1 MKRNKK
7 LISLVCAI
15 AMIFSMLS
23 GLAITANAAGEGFTL
38 SVGDFNTINNT
49 IEVTVGYTGM
59 STVAY
64 GEFYI
69 EMPAGVTAVTANPA
83 ATEGFTN
90 GVYSYVWSYGTT
102 PKTVDTA
109 DGSGVITT
117 LTLSAENLTSDAAIT
132 LLDKSYIGDADFTD
146 YEINKGTASN
156 ATATLPHNPNAP
168 ETVDTTPAPV
178 ATDDPNVTPKPT
190 VAPEVASEK
199 AFVFGTPTA
208 NADNT
213 EITVDVNYAG
223 MPTVGYGEFYIQMPS
238 EVTAV
243 VANPAGT
250 EGFTNGRYSY
260 VWSYGTT
267 PVSST
272 DGTGKI
278 TTLTLTLSK
287 PLTEAKQIVI
297 ADGSYIGDADFN
309 DFEVGKTD
317 GVLASSVNLPYSS
330 EEPETYDIDFSDAI
344 TKTVDDT
351 VGDDGESQY
360 FLIPEVTVNDE
371 PATYGDDYVAVIG
384 DTELTPAQYSN
395 LINGHLD
402 ADNVKDIVADN
413 NIKDINDVVKN
424 LKIRAYNE
432 AAKVSA
438 KLVAKDTGVVA
449 DSGEATSGDKPA
461 ETTKYAAS
469 TVKLA
474 KSGTQ
479 SIKTNSG
486 KQTNTLTVT
495 TGKDKDGNARDF
507 GTLTFQLDKD
517 SVEAL
522 TLAGVVITYTVDADY
537 GVAAA
542 ATADT
547 ETVTVKVTDDDP
559 VVLGESTDGKYTI
572 TFTPGAKGTVKYTA
586 TYDGYNKKGEAETQT
601 ATVTY
606 KITEPSTGGGSS
618 SSSSSSDKNTSSGGG
633 AIASG
638 LVDSGSSYVP
648 SLGFD
653 DLGDVD
659 WAQTAINTL
668 AARKI
673 VSGVGDNKFDPN
685 AALTRAAYAQ
695 MLVNAIGHSTDS
707 ADTYFDDVPTDA
719 WFYHNVAVAAQLGI
733 VSGYGDGN
741 FGPYDLITREQMALM
756 TLKAAEVMG
765 VSLVGADA
773 GTFTDDADIADWS
786 RDAVY
791 TLSNAGI
798 INGMGDGTFA
808 PKANATRAQAAVII
822 YNTFI
827 K

>member
-1 MKRNKK
+1 MRKNSK
-7 LISLVCAI
+7 IIAIVCALSMVISMFTGLTIVKADNEGI
-15 AMIFSMLS
+15 ALEITQTDKTHATVTAKYTGVNGTS
-23 GLAITANAAGEGFTL
+23 GFVVKLTKPEGATVTPTLPTPYATAIKNDAGATYDITWAGSSNTTSENNVLVTFDVVLADELA
-38 SVGDFNTINNT
+38 SDFNFEVAEGSSLDDTDDATGATTTYEQGEDFTSQATMRKDPNATPAPTAMPKPSSNPDVPAP
-49 IEVTVGYTGM
+49 EVKEPVTVTKGIELTATKVSDTKFTVTAKYVGYPDGM
-59 STVAY
+59 SGFVLKITKPEGATVTPTVATPY
-64 GEFYI
+64 ATAIKNDAGATYDLTWAGSANTASEGNLIATFDIVYATAPTDEFDV
-69 EMPAGVTAVTANPA
+69 EV
-83 ATEGFTN
+83 
-90 GVYSYVWSYGTT
+90 
-102 PKTVDTA
+102 A
-109 DGSGVITT
+109 DGS
-117 LTLSAENLTSDAAIT
+117 S
-132 LLDKSYIGDADFTD
+132 
-146 YEINKGTASN
+146 
-156 ATATLPHNPNAP
+156 
-168 ETVDTTPAPV
+168 
-178 ATDDPNVTPKPT
+178 
-190 VAPEVASEK
+190 
-199 AFVFGTPTA
+199 
-208 NADNT
+208 
-213 EITVDVNYAG
+213 
-223 MPTVGYGEFYIQMPS
+223 
-238 EVTAV
+238 
-243 VANPAGT
+243 
-250 EGFTNGRYSY
+250 
-260 VWSYGTT
+260 
-267 PVSST
+267 
-272 DGTGKI
+272 
-278 TTLTLTLSK
+278 
-287 PLTEAKQIVI
+287 
-297 ADGSYIGDADFN
+297 
-309 DFEVGKTD
+309 
-317 GVLASSVNLPYSS
+317 
-330 EEPETYDIDFSDAI
+330 
-344 TKTVDDT
+344 VDDT
-351 VGDDGESQY
+351 DDATGATTTIEKPGDLPGAWVAIGATGEVETDADLADIVDPENATKDAETDEVYVALDVTKADGTPAEYDTDYTAYYNGTKLTKQQLDNYLTGTYGEVADAIRNISFKY
-360 FLIPEVTVNDE
+360 NNGVTV
-371 PATYGDDYVAVIG
+371 A
-384 DTELTPAQYSN
+384 AQ
-395 LINGHLD
+395 I
-402 ADNVKDIVADN
+402 
-413 NIKDINDVVKN
+413 VKN
-424 LKIRAYNE
+424 GEI
-432 AAKVSA
+432 
-438 KLVAKDTGVVA
+438 A
-449 DSGEATSGDKPA
+449 DSGETTSGDKPA

-474 KSGTQ
+474 KSGNQ

-522 TLAGVVITYTVDADY
+522 TLAGVVITYTADADY
-537 GVAAA
+537 GVATA

-547 ETVTVKVTDDDP
+547 ETVTVKVADDEP

-638 LVDSGSSYVP
+638 LVDSGSSYIP

-653 DLGDVD
+653 DLGDVE

-695 MLVNAIGHSTDS
+695 MLVNAIGHSQDS
-707 ADTYFDDVPTDA
+707 ADVEFDDVPTDA